1 VKIRVPFLKSAKVVN
16 TNHPP
21 NLMEQTAVS
30 RRYKWQQPCLVIVS
44 LPTGMKRP
52 ANGEQTPYVVCFAG
66 FGHEPTIGMLSAN
79 NYPITACYL

>member
-1 VKIRVPFLKSAKVVN
+1 MAAALPG
-16 TNHPP
+16 
-21 NLMEQTAVS
+21 
-30 RRYKWQQPCLVIVS
+30 YCL

-52 ANGEQTPYVVCFAG
+52 TNGEQTPYVVCFAG